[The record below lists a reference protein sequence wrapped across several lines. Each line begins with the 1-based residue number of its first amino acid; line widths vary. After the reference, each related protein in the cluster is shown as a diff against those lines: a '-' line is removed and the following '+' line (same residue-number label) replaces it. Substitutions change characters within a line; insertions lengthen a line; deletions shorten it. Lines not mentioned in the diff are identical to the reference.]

1 MLAKYIILSCLAG
14 IIEIIFLG
22 LGKGTSLFSIFAALV
37 IVFLSV
43 RIMGKAF
50 VNGRIIRLAV
60 WFSVM
65 NIALGNIPLAVA
77 KQTERLK
84 PLSAEF
90 DGQLL
95 SLLSMVFKGSFDSY
109 LFFWIS
115 QNIFF
120 TGLFLVIFI
129 IFSKLIRRFE
139 NGISTG
145 TIQN

>member
-1 MLAKYIILSCLAG
+1 MLTRLIILSCLAG

-22 LGKGTSLFSIFAALV
+22 LGNGTSSFSIFAALV
-37 IVFLSV
+37 IVFLSTK
-43 RIMGKAF
+43 IMGKSFA
-50 VNGRIIRLAV
+50 NGRIIRLAV
-60 WFSVM
+60 WFSLM
-65 NIALGNIPLAVA
+65 NIVLGNIPLAVA
-77 KQTERLK
+77 QQTERLK

-90 DGQLL
+90 DGK
-95 SLLSMVFKGSFDSY
+95 LLSMLSIIFQGSLDSY

-115 QNIFF
+115 QSIFF

-129 IFSKLIRRFE
+129 IFSKLIRRFD